1 MPISC
6 PFPVRPIGQEEFTR
20 LDYQVMR
27 LAYDSQ
33 NALGRL
39 GDEGIYQN
47 DLAARITA
55 SGLAQVR
62 QEVPITVS
70 HRDFVKVYRLDLV
83 INDSSVYELKAESN
97 LVPEH
102 DSQLL
107 NYLFL
112 RESQHGKLVNFR
124 PAKVQSRFVNN
135 NITAEARRDLE
146 VEFSRWRED
155 DAGLQPILLELLE
168 DWGGF
173 LELPLYLAAMT
184 HFFGGEEKVVRMLPL
199 SRDGFSLGN
208 QRFHLLSDQVAFRLT
223 AMSGET
229 DDYESQL
236 KSLLRHSPLSAIQW
250 INMARHKIQFVTIK
264 A

>member
-6 PFPVRPIGQEEFTR
+6 PFPVRSIGQEEFTR

-83 INDSSVYELKAESN
+83 INDSS
-97 LVPEH
+97 
-102 DSQLL
+102 
-107 NYLFL
+107 
-112 RESQHGKLVNFR
+112 
-124 PAKVQSRFVNN
+124 
-135 NITAEARRDLE
+135 
-146 VEFSRWRED
+146 
-155 DAGLQPILLELLE
+155 
-168 DWGGF
+168 
-173 LELPLYLAAMT
+173 
-184 HFFGGEEKVVRMLPL
+184 EKVVRMLPL